1 MRRYRLTI
9 AGQPF
14 VVDVDEQTADRFT
27 VVLDGQSFEVTIAHV
42 EEGARP
48 AVTPMMADGF
58 PVRPSAPL
66 PATPAPAV
74 PPPQAAPAPRGAAAP
89 RPAPSASGPG
99 LLSAPMPGTIL
110 SIEATPGQPVRRG
123 DPLLVLEAMKMQNI
137 IRAPAD
143 GVVAEILA
151 QPGQTVGFGEPLL
164 RLDAGSL

>member
-14 VVDVDEQTADRFT
+14 VVDVDEQAADRFT
-27 VVLDGQSFEVTIAHV
+27 VVLDGHSFEVTIAHV

-58 PVRPSAPL
+58 PVRPSAAPL
-66 PATPAPAV
+66 PTPAPAV
-74 PPPQAAPAPRGAAAP
+74 PPPPAAPSSAAPP
-89 RPAPSASGPG
+89 RPAPSTGGPG
-99 LLSAPMPGTIL
+99 VLAAPMPGTIL

-143 GVVAEILA
+143 GVVAEVMA
-151 QPGQTVGFGEPLL
+151 QPGQTVGFGEPLV
-164 RLDAGSL
+164 RLDAGAL